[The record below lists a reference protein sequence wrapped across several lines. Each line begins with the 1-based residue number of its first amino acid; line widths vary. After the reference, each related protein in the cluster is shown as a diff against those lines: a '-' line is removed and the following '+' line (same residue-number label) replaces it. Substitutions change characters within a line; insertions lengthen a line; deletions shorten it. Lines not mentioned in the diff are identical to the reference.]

1 MNAVVVKGD
10 AVGPTLYYGPGAGA
24 EPTASAVIAD
34 IVDLART
41 LTADPEH
48 RVPHLGFQPDQLSD
62 IQVLSIEQV
71 ETAYYLRIT
80 ARDVPGVLS
89 KITQILSDAKIS
101 IEAVI
106 QKEAD
111 DGEDYVPL
119 IILTDR
125 AVVKKL
131 DEAVD
136 KIQQLPTTE
145 GDIVRIRVES
155 LG

>member
-1 MNAVVVKGD
+1 M
-10 AVGPTLYYGPGAGA
+10 
-24 EPTASAVIAD
+24 
-34 IVDLART
+34 
-41 LTADPEH
+41 
-48 RVPHLGFQPDQLSD
+48 SD
-62 IQVLSIEQV
+62 IKVLSIEEV

>member
-1 MNAVVVKGD
+1 M
-10 AVGPTLYYGPGAGA
+10 
-24 EPTASAVIAD
+24 
-34 IVDLART
+34 
-41 LTADPEH
+41 
-48 RVPHLGFQPDQLSD
+48 
-62 IQVLSIEQV
+62 
-71 ETAYYLRIT
+71 
-80 ARDVPGVLS
+80 
-89 KITQILSDAKIS
+89 
-101 IEAVI
+101 
-106 QKEAD
+106 
-111 DGEDYVPL
+111 PL